1 MTPGPTLKNTRNS
14 TRYQVLLTS
23 LLSLNFGF
31 VLFDR
36 NAVNFL
42 MPFIQP
48 ELELSNTQVGLLS
61 SGLSL
66 TWAVSALGIGVL
78 ADRMGSRKALLVWM
92 TLLFSLCSFFSGIAV
107 SFVMLLAARLL
118 MGLAE
123 GGIMPVSQAMLA
135 TEIAPQHRGLAMGVA
150 QGFGSSLMGSFVA
163 PVLLVAFA
171 TAFGWRHSFFLAGLP
186 GLLMAFLLWRCV
198 REPRVAATP
207 AAAAGTA
214 EPAGSLREA
223 LADRNVILS
232 ALIGILLVSYL
243 VVCWAFMPLY
253 LTQVRAYDPATMGW
267 LMGALGISATIA
279 STAVPALS
287 DHIGRLK
294 PMLLFPLLGLLLP
307 LSALFFTGSAWS
319 LAALFALGWTVTGVF
334 PLFMATIPSESVAPR
349 HVASALGFCMGI
361 SEIIGGVLSPFLAGV
376 AADRYGL
383 QAPLWMLAGFTV
395 LAAVLALGL
404 RETAPRLRQPL
415 QA

>member
-1 MTPGPTLKNTRNS
+1 MSDAAPRNS
-14 TRYQVLLTS
+14 TRYQVLLTG

-48 ELELSNTQVGLLS
+48 ELGLSNTQVGLLS

-66 TWAVSALGIGVL
+66 TWALSALGIGVL
-78 ADRMGSRKALLVWM
+78 ADRIGSRKALLVWM
-92 TLLFSLCSFFSGIAV
+92 TLLFSLCSFGSGLAT
-107 SFVMLLAARLL
+107 SFALLLAARLL
-118 MGLAE
+118 MGMAE

-163 PVLLVAFA
+163 PVLLVVFA

-186 GLLMAFLLWRCV
+186 GLVMALLLWRCV
-198 REPRVAATP
+198 REPRVAQVAVRTQ
-207 AAAAGTA
+207 T
-214 EPAGSLREA
+214 AGSLRDV
-223 LADRNVILS
+223 LRDRNVLLS
-232 ALIGILLVSYL
+232 AVIGILLVSYL

-253 LTQVRAYDPATMGW
+253 LTQVRGYDAATMGW
-267 LMGALGISATIA
+267 LMGALGISATVA

-287 DHIGRLK
+287 DRIGRLR
-294 PMLLFPLLGLLLP
+294 PMLLFPALGLLLP
-307 LSALFFTGSAWS
+307 LGALYYEGSTWTLALLFVAGWS
-319 LAALFALGWTVTGVF
+319 VTGVF
-334 PLFMATIPSESVAPR
+334 PLFMATIPSESVAPV
-349 HVASALGFCMGI
+349 HVATALGFCMGI

-376 AADRYGL
+376 AADHHGL
-383 QAPLWMLAGFTV
+383 HAPLWMLAGFTSV
-395 LAAVLALGL
+395 AAVLALGL
-404 RETAPRLRQPL
+404 RETAPRLVAVHAPH
-415 QA
+415 